1 MTHRR
6 HGQADRDERLNTI
19 AENPE
24 DVASQEPLTVEA
36 DIEVPPAAIVRRTW
50 IAHTFASFQSRD
62 FTLFWA
68 GALVSNTGS
77 WMQNAALAIVVFSFQ
92 PDPGHASFNSGIV
105 AGVSGIPVLF
115 LAIPAGAIAD
125 RFDRRKLL
133 IWIQVVLLIQAVAL
147 GLLYDS
153 HVLGPARPIWSLAL
167 VSLLGLVGGIFI
179 AFQGPAFQSLL
190 PDLVPRGSLMNG
202 IALNSAQFQSSRM
215 IGPMI
220 VAGMVLLGAGMGLVF
235 YANALS
241 FLFVIAA
248 LLAIRPRAG
257 SASDIAARR
266 PAAGSPG
273 AAAARGGARAGNGDT
288 AAGSVGAQGG
298 PKRSAEGTWKT
309 LMAGISYARENRGVG
324 LLIASTA
331 LLTVLGFPY
340 MTLLTAIVKGA
351 LGGTDAHVARVYST
365 IAAFNGFGALIG
377 ALGVASLPHSV
388 RRNRIIPFSLLTFA
402 AMIIAFS
409 LVRSEL
415 MMIVF
420 STLAG
425 IALMATNSLALTSIQ
440 SVVPRH
446 LRGRV
451 MALFIMSFMGI
462 MPVSAFMFGPLG
474 QAIGPDAAVL
484 LGGVLLFAWALLLVA
499 RPSWLS
505 SHGPTPVDA
514 EA

>member
-1 MTHRR
+1 MPRV
-6 HGQADRDERLNTI
+6 QQQEPSSDPV

-24 DVASQEPLTVEA
+24 EIATQEPLTVEA
-36 DIEVPPAAIVRRTW
+36 DIGVPPPAVVRRTW
-50 IAHTFASFQSRD
+50 IAHTFASFRSRD
-62 FTLFWA
+62 FSLFWA
-68 GALVSNTGS
+68 GALVSNTGT

-105 AGVSGIPVLF
+105 AGVTGIPVLF

-133 IWIQVVLLIQAVAL
+133 VVIQFVLLVQAAAL
-147 GLLYDS
+147 GLLYNS

-167 VSLLGLVGGIFI
+167 VSLLGFIGGIFI
-179 AFQGPAFQSLL
+179 AVQGPAFQSLL

-220 VAGMVLLGAGMGLVF
+220 VAGMVLLGAGIGLVF

-248 LLAIRPRAG
+248 LLAIRPRPG
-257 SASDIAARR
+257 SASDVAGRR
-266 PAAGSPG
+266 
-273 AAAARGGARAGNGDT
+273 AAAQGESSDGA
-288 AAGSVGAQGG
+288 GG
-298 PKRSAEGTWKT
+298 PERSAEGAWKT
-309 LMAGISYARENRGVG
+309 LMAGIAYARENRGVG
-324 LLIASTA
+324 LLIISTA

-340 MTLLTAIVKGA
+340 ITLLTAIVKA
-351 LGGTDAHVARVYST
+351 TIGGTNAEVARVYST

-377 ALGVASLPHSV
+377 ALGVAGLPSSV
-388 RRNRIIPFSLLTFA
+388 RRNRVIPFSLLAFA
-402 AMIIAFS
+402 VTVIAFS

-425 IALMATNSLALTSIQ
+425 VALMSTNSLVLTSIQ
-440 SVVPRH
+440 SVVPGR

-462 MPVSAFMFGPLG
+462 MPVSAFAFGPLG
-474 QAIGPDAAVL
+474 QAIGPDRAVL
-484 LGGVLLFAWALLLVA
+484 LGAVLLSAWALLLIA

-505 SHGPTPVDA
+505 SHGPTPSDA
-514 EA
+514 DAWS